1 MNAKRVI
8 TIMAL
13 SALTSAAY
21 VDTMFAK
28 KHATDNAEK
37 ECLDKAKKCCK
48 RLPQPPVNDVLS
60 LEGENCSCCFE
71 SCDLQSG
78 SRNLNANKVCQSYEE
93 LCAALCLPV
102 NFPPFV
108 NPAELTYQTNP
119 AMSTVNP
126 PHNVPPCQKLINPPC
141 VPKKDRICLKGK
153 NVLVIGASKNIGKA
167 IAELFAHKG
176 ANVVAT
182 SRHPECY
189 EKPKGYKLKKLDVR
203 FEEEVKRFV
212 EKQAKKFH
220 GKIDILVNLPAVA
233 WHGVLADATGTDLLN
248 ALDNNL
254 VGYQRVTH
262 YALPF
267 MRHSNETRVI
277 SFASFASEFL
287 VPFWGGYVISKVG
300 MQAWNDMMQL
310 EELFRKAQGVVP
322 FGPTFSL
329 MEPFFVHSTI
339 DLYENYQP
347 STVGSDDPYV
357 LGARLSAIVPQ
368 CIQGDPT
375 SLAARAVYNVAGA
388 KRPGVRYAV
397 TSPEDVVTLPD
408 GTIVPVLEVV
418 QQSHTISPDDNVNLQ
433 SSFFAAGFYSQAFLE
448 QSREAALAAFCAGQ
462 CNGNGGK
469 EK

>member
-8 TIMAL
+8 TIMAI
-13 SALTSAAY
+13 SALTQAAY
-21 VDTMFAK
+21 TDRISAK
-28 KHATDNAEK
+28 KHETDRAEK

-48 RLPQPPVNDVLS
+48 RLPQPPANDVLS

-78 SRNLNANKVCQSYEE
+78 SRNLNGNKVCQSYEE
-93 LCAALCLPV
+93 LCASLCLPV
-102 NFPPFV
+102 NFPPFI
-108 NPAELTYQTNP
+108 NPAALNYQTNP

-153 NVLVIGASKNIGKA
+153 NVLIIGASKNIGKA

-189 EKPKGYKLKKLDVR
+189 EKPKGYKLKELDVR

-220 GKIDILVNLPAVA
+220 GKIDILVNLPAVS
-233 WHGVLADATGTDLLN
+233 WHGALADATGTDLLN
-248 ALDNNL
+248 ALDNNI

-277 SFASFASEFL
+277 SLGTMAAEFL
-287 VPFWGGYVISKVG
+287 VVFFGGYVIPKLG
-300 MQAWNDMMQL
+300 LQAWNDIMQV

-347 STVGSDDPYV
+347 SAVGSDDPYV
-357 LGARLSAIVPQ
+357 LGARLSDIVPQ
-368 CIQGDPT
+368 NIQGDPAT
-375 SLAARAVYNVAGA
+375 LAARAVYQVAIA
-388 KRPGVRYAV
+388 PQPGVRYAV
-397 TSPEDVVTLPD
+397 SSPDDFVPLPD
-408 GTIVPVLEVV
+408 GTKVPILEAI
-418 QQSHTISPDDNVNLQ
+418 QQLHTISPDDSVNFQ
-433 SSFFAAGFYSQAFLE
+433 SSLFAQSFYSQQNLE

-462 CNGNGGK
+462 CDGNVGK
-469 EK
+469 AN